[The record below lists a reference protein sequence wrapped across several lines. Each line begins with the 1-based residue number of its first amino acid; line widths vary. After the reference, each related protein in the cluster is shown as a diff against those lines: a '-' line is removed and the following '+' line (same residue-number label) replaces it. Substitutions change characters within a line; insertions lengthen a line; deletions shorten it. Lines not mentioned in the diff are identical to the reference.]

1 MQSEGFFSWIGETLG
16 NAIRA
21 VVEFL
26 ASIFANIGGAMDGFI
41 DGLTRS
47 LGISPSIFSLA
58 ILVIGVMLLISGVR
72 SLLRGAVLGA
82 LIWLVLGLLVLSWL
96 IP

>member
-1 MQSEGFFSWIGETLG
+1 MQSAGFFNWIGETLG

-26 ASIFANIGGAMDGFI
+26 ASIFTNIGSAMDGFI

-47 LGISPSIFSLA
+47 LGISPSLFSLA
-58 ILVIGVMLLISGVR
+58 ILVIGLMLLISGVR
-72 SLLRGAVLGA
+72 SLLRGGVIGGA
-82 LIWLVLGLLVLSWL
+82 IWLVLGLLVLSWL